1 MNSGSTDSRDFGST
15 DDVAFGRSVAFVYL
29 ACAILFGAL
38 LALEWRWIDSSLR
51 AVARERGAA
60 LFALIENSRA
70 WNAGHGGVYVAVT
83 DEVQPNPYL
92 RHPARDLETIDGRR
106 LTMINPAYMT
116 RQIAEIAAAGDGVRL
131 HITSLNP
138 IRPENRPDPWEAEAL
153 ARFDRGEKEVLALL
167 HEGAEPMHRYMAPL
181 YVTPPCL
188 QCHAEQGYKLGDIRG
203 GISVTMP
210 ARALAVAR
218 DTQRTRAAL
227 LHLLAF
233 VVAAGLI
240 HGLMTLSRRHVRAV
254 RRINAEQ
261 ERLIAQRT
269 GELATLNREL
279 AAEADKQRSSAHQ
292 LAASEA
298 RYRAIF
304 EGAAEAIMVTDA
316 ETRILQVN
324 PAFCAITGYAA
335 EDVIGRTP
343 AMMSSGRHDAAFYDD
358 MRARLAREGAW
369 QGEVWNRR
377 KSGDLYVQWMS
388 ITRIGTA
395 DAPEA
400 YVCTF
405 SDITQRKQAEEQIR
419 YRADHDALTGLPNR
433 ALFADRLGSA
443 LAGASRHGHRFALL
457 AVDLDYFKAVNDR
470 LGHLAGDALL
480 VETAARLQACV
491 RESDTVARLGGDEFA
506 VILTEITGQADAEE
520 VAARICASIARPF
533 VLAEGEAC
541 VSASVGIAFGPDGD
555 ASLEVLQRRADRAL
569 YAVKHSGRG
578 HYRSYDAALEGATP
592 GGA

>member
-1 MNSGSTDSRDFGST
+1 MNSGSTDSRASGST
-15 DDVAFGRSVAFVYL
+15 DDVAFRRSVAVVYL
-29 ACAILFGAL
+29 ACALLFAVL

-60 LFALIENSRA
+60 LFALIETSRE
-70 WNAGHGGVYVAVT
+70 WNARHGGVYVAVT
-83 DEVQPNPYL
+83 DGVQPNPYL
-92 RHPARDLETIDGRR
+92 RHPARDLEVADGRR

-116 RQIAEIAAAGDGVRL
+116 RQIAELAAAGDGIRL

-153 ARFDRGEKEVLALL
+153 ARFDRGEKEVLALM

-181 YVTPPCL
+181 YVTQPCL
-188 QCHAEQGYKLGDIRG
+188 QCHAEQGYELGEIRG

-210 ARALAVAR
+210 ARALTDAR
-218 DTQRTRAAL
+218 NAQRQRAAL
-227 LHLLAF
+227 LHFVAF

-240 HGLMTLSRRHVRAV
+240 HGLLTLSRRHVRAV
-254 RRINAEQ
+254 RAINAEQ

-269 GELATLNREL
+269 GELAALNREL

-298 RYRAIF
+298 RYRAVF
-304 EGAAEAIMVTDA
+304 EGVAEAIMVTDA

-335 EDVIGRTP
+335 EEVIGRTP
-343 AMMSSGRHDAAFYDD
+343 AMMSSGRHDPAFYDAIA
-358 MRARLAREGAW
+358 ARLASEGAW

-377 KSGDLYVQWMS
+377 KSGDLYVQWLS
-388 ITRIGTA
+388 ITRIGTVE
-395 DAPEA
+395 APEA

-405 SDITQRKQAEEQIR
+405 SDITQRKAAEEQIR

-433 ALFADRLGSA
+433 ALFADRLSSA
-443 LAGASRHGHRFALL
+443 MASASRHGHRFALL
-457 AVDLDYFKAVNDR
+457 AVDLDHFKAVNDR
-470 LGHLAGDALL
+470 LGHLAGDVLL
-480 VETAARLQACV
+480 VEAAARLQACV

-506 VILTEITGQADAEE
+506 VILTEITGPADAEE

-533 VLAEGEAC
+533 MLAEGEARL
-541 VSASVGIAFGPDGD
+541 SASVGIAFGPNGD
-555 ASLEVLQRRADRAL
+555 ASVTLLQRRADRAL

-578 HYRSYDAALEGATP
+578 NYRIYDAARDGEVSDA
-592 GGA
+592 A

>member
-1 MNSGSTDSRDFGST
+1 MDRQSTDAERLRPTGDAAFRRA
-15 DDVAFGRSVAFVYL
+15 VALVYL
-29 ACAILFGAL
+29 SCALLFGTL
-38 LALEWRWIDSSLR
+38 LALEWRWIDNSMH

-60 LFALIENSRA
+60 LFSLIETSRE
-70 WNAGHGGVYVAVT
+70 WNARHGGVYVAIT
-83 DEVQPNPYL
+83 DGVQPNPYL
-92 RHPARDLETIDGRR
+92 RHPVRDLETVDGRR

-116 RQIAEIAAAGDGVRL
+116 RQIAELAAAGEGIRL

-138 IRPENRPDPWEAEAL
+138 IRSENQPDPWEIAAL
-153 ARFDRGEKEVLALL
+153 GRFARGETEVLELIDA
-167 HEGAEPMHRYMAPL
+167 GAEPVHRYMAPL
-181 YVTPPCL
+181 YVTQPCL
-188 QCHAEQGYKLGDIRG
+188 QCHAEQGYVVGDIRG

-210 ARALAVAR
+210 ASALALAR
-218 DTQRTRAAL
+218 ASQRQRTAL
-227 LHLLAF
+227 LHLAAF

-240 HGLMTLSRRHVRAV
+240 HGLMTLSRRHMLAV
-254 RRINAEQ
+254 RRINAQQ

-269 GELATLNREL
+269 EQLATLNHEL
-279 AAEADKQRSSAHQ
+279 ADEVVKQRRSAHQ
-292 LAASEA
+292 LVASEA

-304 EGAAEAIMVTDA
+304 ERTAEAIMVVDA
-316 ETRILQVN
+316 SERILQVN
-324 PAFCAITGYAA
+324 PAFCEITGYAV
-335 EDVIGRTP
+335 EDVIGRGP
-343 AMMSSGRHDAAFYDD
+343 SIMSSGRHDGVFFDQ
-358 MRARLAREGAW
+358 MRACLDREGAW
-369 QGEVWNRR
+369 QGEIWNRR

-443 LAGASRHGHRFALL
+443 LASASRHEHRFALL

-506 VILTEITGQADAEE
+506 VILTEIAGQADAEE
-520 VAARICASIARPF
+520 VAARICASIAQPF
-533 VLAEGEAC
+533 KLAEGEAG
-541 VSASVGIAFGPDGD
+541 VSASVGIAFGPDGN
-555 ASLEVLQRRADRAL
+555 ASLEALQRRADRAL
-569 YAVKHSGRG
+569 YAVKAGGRG
-578 HYRSYDAALEGATP
+578 HYRIYDAARDGAVFSP
-592 GGA
+592 A

>member
-1 MNSGSTDSRDFGST
+1 MNALTFTMS
-15 DDVAFGRSVAFVYL
+15 
-29 ACAILFGAL
+29 ACATN
-38 LALEWRWIDSSLR
+38 
-51 AVARERGAA
+51 V
-60 LFALIENSRA
+60 
-70 WNAGHGGVYVAVT
+70 
-83 DEVQPNPYL
+83 
-92 RHPARDLETIDGRR
+92 
-106 LTMINPAYMT
+106 
-116 RQIAEIAAAGDGVRL
+116 IA
-131 HITSLNP
+131 
-138 IRPENRPDPWEAEAL
+138 RPDSAI
-153 ARFDRGEKEVLALL
+153 
-167 HEGAEPMHRYMAPL
+167 
-181 YVTPPCL
+181 T
-188 QCHAEQGYKLGDIRG
+188 
-203 GISVTMP
+203 T
-210 ARALAVAR
+210 
-218 DTQRTRAAL
+218 
-227 LHLLAF
+227 
-233 VVAAGLI
+233 
-240 HGLMTLSRRHVRAV
+240 
-254 RRINAEQ
+254 
-261 ERLIAQRT
+261 
-269 GELATLNREL
+269 
-279 AAEADKQRSSAHQ
+279 SSAHQ

-377 KSGDLYVQWMS
+377 KSGDLYVQWLS

-470 LGHLAGDALL
+470 FGHLAGDALL

-506 VILTEITGQADAEE
+506 VILTEITGPADAEE

-533 VLAEGEAC
+533 ALAEGEAC

-578 HYRSYDAALEGATP
+578 HYRIYDAARDGAVSD
-592 GGA
+592 AA